1 MITESE
7 ITFTGKKIGILASYN
22 GSGFETIQK
31 AINEKKLDA
40 KVVVVISNNT
50 NAGVLEKA
58 ESYNIP
64 NFIINDKRYPGQNI
78 DDKCAKLLKDF
89 QCDYIFLSGFMKKI
103 ESSLLTTF
111 PNKIINTHPAL
122 LPSIYGGKGMYGRF
136 VHEAIINNGEKKSG
150 VTIHYINEVYDE
162 GEIILTKEL
171 EIDSNET
178 VDSLENRIKE
188 LEKEAIIEAF
198 EKLLALC

>member
-1 MITESE
+1 M
-7 ITFTGKKIGILASYN
+7 KKIGILASYN

-31 AINEKKLDA
+31 AIDAKILDA
-40 KVVVVISNNT
+40 KVVVVITNNT

-122 LPSIYGGKGMYGRF
+122 LPSIYGGVGMYGRF
-136 VHEAIINNGEKKSG
+136 VHKAVIKNAEKKSG
-150 VTIHYINEVYDE
+150 VTIHYIDEVYDE

-171 EIDSNET
+171 EIDSTET

-188 LEKEAIIEAF
+188 LEKEAIVEAF
-198 EKLLALC
+198 EKLLA

>member
-1 MITESE
+1 MI
-7 ITFTGKKIGILASYN
+7 KKIGILASYN

-31 AINEKKLDA
+31 AIIEKKLNA
-40 KVVVVISNNT
+40 KVVVVITNNT

-64 NFIINDKRYPGQNI
+64 YFIINDKRYPGQDI
-78 DDKCAKLLKDF
+78 DDKIARLLLEFD
-89 QCDYIFLSGFMKKI
+89 CDYIFLSGYMKKI
-103 ESSLLTTF
+103 GSKLLSVF

-122 LPSIYGGKGMYGRF
+122 LPSIYGGVGMYGRF
-136 VHEAIINNGEKKSG
+136 VHKAVIKNAEKKSG
-150 VTIHYINEVYDE
+150 VTIHYIDEVYDE

-171 EIDSNET
+171 EIAQNET

-188 LEKEAIIEAF
+188 LESIAIIEAF
-198 EKLLALC
+198 QKLLV

>member
-1 MITESE
+1 MTEESE
-7 ITFTGKKIGILASYN
+7 SMFTGKRIGILASYN

-40 KVVVVISNNT
+40 KIVVVISNNT

-78 DDKCAKLLKDF
+78 DDKCARLLKDF

-150 VTIHYINEVYDE
+150 VTIHYVNEVYDE

-171 EIDSNET
+171 EIASNET

-188 LEKEAIIEAF
+188 LEKVAIVEAF
-198 EKLLALC
+198 EKLLAKS